1 MGLHKNFCLYGV
13 LSNFNIILEKVLE
26 IKITEKCT
34 IVLND
39 ICNQLEKEVR
49 YRNDLSRY
57 TKGTTLRA
65 H

>member
-1 MGLHKNFCLYGV
+1 M
-13 LSNFNIILEKVLE
+13 ILEKVIE
-26 IKITEKCT
+26 IKITQKIECT

-39 ICNQLEKEVR
+39 ICNQLENEVR
-49 YRNDLSRY
+49 YRNDLSRN